1 VIVVLTGDRYMAK
14 AKSMEK
20 IGGYLF
26 ILGIILAV
34 ILGVMGSDPMLLAL
48 LVVFGIIV
56 GILNISDKEIINFLI
71 AAIALGI
78 AGSALVGLSAILP
91 GDIGAWILGIF
102 SALVM
107 FIGGAVI
114 FPALKVI
121 YDIAADN

>member
-1 VIVVLTGDRYMAK
+1 MAK

>member
-1 VIVVLTGDRYMAK
+1 MIVVLTGDRYMAK